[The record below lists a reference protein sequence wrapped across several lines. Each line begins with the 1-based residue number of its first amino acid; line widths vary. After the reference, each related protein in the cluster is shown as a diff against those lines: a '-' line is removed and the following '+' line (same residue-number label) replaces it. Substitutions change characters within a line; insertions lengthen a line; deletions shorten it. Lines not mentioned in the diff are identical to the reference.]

1 MADWIVEPYLKDR
14 NIVAKPM
21 HHSVARRSWFAAT
34 CKQTPAIQNFLECL
48 KMYFSG
54 ADMSVGIAEKQQLI
68 EAHASKSQNAA
79 QLAAG
84 TAVFTKPSVSLNGT
98 DDYRK
103 YQY

>member
-1 MADWIVEPYLKDR
+1 
-14 NIVAKPM
+14 
-21 HHSVARRSWFAAT
+21 
-34 CKQTPAIQNFLECL
+34 
-48 KMYFSG
+48 
-54 ADMSVGIAEKQQLI
+54 MSVDIAEKQQLI

-84 TAVFTKPSVSLNGT
+84 TAVFTKPSVALNGT